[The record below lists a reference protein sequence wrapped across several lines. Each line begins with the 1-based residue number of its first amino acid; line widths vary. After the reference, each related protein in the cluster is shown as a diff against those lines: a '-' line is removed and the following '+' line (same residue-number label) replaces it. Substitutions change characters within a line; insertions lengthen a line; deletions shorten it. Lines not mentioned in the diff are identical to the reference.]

1 MNAGQYG
8 QVLCARID
16 GIAKVTIDRPQKLN
30 AFTHAMYRGFREIL
44 DTISADTSIRCVMLM
59 GAGNRAFC
67 VGSGIGEFETALG
80 DPDRQIA
87 EARVG
92 RAAVDALLACP
103 HPVVASINGACLGGG
118 LELAAACDLRIAGAT
133 SWFGLPLLACPHPV
147 VASING
153 ACLGGGLELAAACDL
168 RIAGATSWF
177 GLPVKSL
184 GMFAELED
192 LQALVVTVG
201 RNLTA
206 DLLLTGRRLEAR
218 EARERGFLSRLV
230 GDRDVERAAVA
241 LAQEIAVGAPLAARW
256 HKRALRLISAAGAI
270 EAEVFREAHACYAT
284 ADFAEGARAFL
295 EKRAPRFSEA

>member
-1 MNAGQYG
+1 
-8 QVLCARID
+8 
-16 GIAKVTIDRPQKLN
+16 
-30 AFTHAMYRGFREIL
+30 MYRGFREIL

-92 RAAVDALLACP
+92 RAAVDA
-103 HPVVASINGACLGGG
+103 
-118 LELAAACDLRIAGAT
+118 
-133 SWFGLPLLACPHPV
+133 LLACPHPV

>member
-92 RAAVDALLACP
+92 RAAVDA
-103 HPVVASINGACLGGG
+103 
-118 LELAAACDLRIAGAT
+118 
-133 SWFGLPLLACPHPV
+133 LLACPHPV